1 MKSIKKILAATFGIP
16 FLMMYSAVIGTIVYV
31 ISGSAIVSIPASIAF
46 FFWMMKDID
55 LNKDEV
61 KPPSKKSTETE
72 LDSSSENNFDHECYH
87 NGHSVKEWEDI
98 GLKVSNKYKKTTK
111 KYYSFNEIEVSAF
124 SLKYPHL
131 TSNQRKVKILG
142 GALVKRVKSKKHA
155 SQILIN
161 QYGFKKSTAEYAVG
175 YEGYHDW

>member
-61 KPPSKKSTETE
+61 KKI
-72 LDSSSENNFDHECYH
+72 
-87 NGHSVKEWEDI
+87 VI
-98 GLKVSNKYKKTTK
+98 
-111 KYYSFNEIEVSAF
+111 SA
-124 SLKYPHL
+124 
-131 TSNQRKVKILG
+131 
-142 GALVKRVKSKKHA
+142 
-155 SQILIN
+155 
-161 QYGFKKSTAEYAVG
+161 AVC
-175 YEGYHDW
+175 